1 MLGGAGLGTLES
13 SFSAN
18 ELRPNVSG
26 IRFDHYPS
34 KSDMERDYAF
44 CGAQSFYRPQEA
56 YRPISPKYQRKVAPP
71 YNPNVARWCPEYDV
85 PPLLYDDPR
94 NATAPSLAFLEISAK

>member
-1 MLGGAGLGTLES
+1 MLGGARLGTLES

-18 ELRPNVSG
+18 ELRPDVSG

-44 CGAQSFYRPQEA
+44 CGVQSF

-85 PPLLYDDPR
+85 PPLLYDDPP